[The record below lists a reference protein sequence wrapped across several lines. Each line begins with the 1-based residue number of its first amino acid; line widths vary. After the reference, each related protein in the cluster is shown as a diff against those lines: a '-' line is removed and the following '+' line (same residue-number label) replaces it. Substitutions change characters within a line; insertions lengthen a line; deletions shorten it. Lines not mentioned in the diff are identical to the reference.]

1 MLKNATFYTSVQ
13 LYLTQLWASL
23 YKRCKK
29 NCPVGIP
36 SGFLFFN
43 EKEGMQKMNI
53 LNVITKVRVGLIL
66 LVMFLISSTAWAV
79 ATPVRYI
86 DENGDVQEISKYTKV
101 AVNKDGALNIKESGW
116 YVVKGSIYATKAVD
130 INTNVNLVLTDS
142 SELTIDI
149 SADSTDD
156 QTVFNV
162 GRLAIYSQEDQSGK
176 LTLES
181 SANVETSYGISAF
194 GDVIIAGGYVE
205 STAKY
210 AIYTVGKT
218 IRIIRGTVSVDAP
231 ANIISSKGLNSK
243 NIIIDGG
250 RIFANSTT
258 GFFAENNLSI
268 NGGYIDIT
276 GKDNGCFARNDF
288 FMTDGSI
295 KIQAENKGIYSY
307 NGNIYISGGSIDATA
322 SHYQGKGLRADK
334 GKIVVSGGSID
345 LSVQQYI
352 NGISAKDS
360 LVLGWTNTYDY
371 IKSPGFSSGKAVVV
385 GAYDKDGTLVLNSIS
400 FKDEEGN
407 GYTGDITGN
416 LKEIQNKKLTPAFK
430 IALETGDENVVVDPL
445 FVGVYG
451 TSTKPADPKRNGY
464 KFVGWYTDKDL
475 KTEFDWN
482 EKITQDITLYA
493 KWSELPFVKY
503 IDEYGKEQQTNFC
516 EELTSDTD
524 VNNLA
529 SGWYVVKSG
538 EKVVLGDIVNLNA
551 DYKIILED
559 GSHLTVDSIAA
570 ANVAIYGQKEQTGT
584 LSVSQDQNTIDNA
597 VLAFHTLAIYGG
609 DITVGTSEN
618 QPQAGLVAGN
628 TAIIAGG
635 SVSVFAKYAGLKAAN
650 VNVEDP
656 KIDPGVHITGGEVSI
671 TVLPGDKDKANAV
684 LGFGVVTN
692 NKAYL
697 TGGKLSVTAPMGVLA
712 LDGVVLD
719 WTNESDFYTVGDY
732 NIQNG
737 VLSIADGKA
746 LKDENGDL
754 YYGQYDV
761 KNISIF
767 NGKTLS
773 ACDAYGIEFVYDDKS
788 ETKMFVSG
796 SKPEAFSPVL
806 PGFKFLGWFTSKEQN
821 AEKFDFDVART
832 ESAVVYAKW
841 EALAPVDYIDENG
854 ETKTVT
860 DYIELVGG
868 EDPDN
873 DVFKKGGWFVVK
885 ENVTYGNDFV
895 LGNFDA
901 HLILADGV
909 KLTIDVC
916 AGLTDKECDQK
927 NSESDES
934 KIYINNLFI
943 YAQSLGENMGQF
955 IVRKYKEE
963 RAFVVK
969 DSLVVNGGVVDLAKG
984 ERGVTVKEL
993 VLNNGKIQISDV
1005 KTGIKAS
1012 NVVAVRNGS
1021 INISNCEKG
1030 FDIENFKMTDG
1041 NVTVSCKEYG
1051 FDSFQFMIDGG
1062 TVDAIASVAIKAYD
1076 SLVVNGGSIKAYA
1089 IAREV
1094 YDPYKTGPY
1103 AIYSQNRNI
1112 YLNGGYVTA
1121 DGDVT
1126 PEDPQGLGI
1135 VFGCSIYLNG
1145 GTIKG
1150 QRYFMS
1156 PDVEKGLQYSDE
1168 DGHSYTGTVDSREI
1182 AGKTLFPVKPNID
1195 ISYDQSGAHA
1205 TINANY
1211 IGEDPFVVKYE
1222 IEVADVKFERDFT
1235 TEGYSTVV
1243 LPFNVKTS
1251 NLVGIDS
1258 VLSFA
1263 GVVLDDNKKKAV
1275 AMQLVWE
1282 KSMEEVELQ
1291 AYTPYMIKMNKKAL
1305 EVLGSVMLEPNRDA
1319 FTEKDGWEFRGTYSF
1334 MKWTEDSPD
1343 LGRVYGF
1350 AASAEGN
1357 VSAGQFVKL
1366 AAGASIRPLRAYLI
1380 HKDSPSLAR
1389 ANGSYANR
1397 SVASI
1402 TDELPEQ
1409 MNVVIVGKD
1418 KNGEEHTTV
1427 IGQFNT
1433 RSGEFRANNVKRL
1446 FDLKGRPVNKD
1457 ARKVR
1462 GAYYRKNLLH

>member
-1 MLKNATFYTSVQ
+1 M
-13 LYLTQLWASL
+13 
-23 YKRCKK
+23 
-29 NCPVGIP
+29 
-36 SGFLFFN
+36 
-43 EKEGMQKMNI
+43 
-53 LNVITKVRVGLIL
+53 
-66 LVMFLISSTAWAV
+66 
-79 ATPVRYI
+79 
-86 DENGDVQEISKYTKV
+86 
-101 AVNKDGALNIKESGW
+101 
-116 YVVKGSIYATKAVD
+116 
-130 INTNVNLVLTDS
+130 
-142 SELTIDI
+142 
-149 SADSTDD
+149 
-156 QTVFNV
+156 
-162 GRLAIYSQEDQSGK
+162 
-176 LTLES
+176 
-181 SANVETSYGISAF
+181 
-194 GDVIIAGGYVE
+194 
-205 STAKY
+205 
-210 AIYTVGKT
+210 
-218 IRIIRGTVSVDAP
+218 
-231 ANIISSKGLNSK
+231 
-243 NIIIDGG
+243 
-250 RIFANSTT
+250 
-258 GFFAENNLSI
+258 
-268 NGGYIDIT
+268 
-276 GKDNGCFARNDF
+276 
-288 FMTDGSI
+288 
-295 KIQAENKGIYSY
+295 
-307 NGNIYISGGSIDATA
+307 
-322 SHYQGKGLRADK
+322 
-334 GKIVVSGGSID
+334 
-345 LSVQQYI
+345 
-352 NGISAKDS
+352 
-360 LVLGWTNTYDY
+360 
-371 IKSPGFSSGKAVVV
+371 
-385 GAYDKDGTLVLNSIS
+385 LNSIS

-516 EELTSDTD
+516 EKLTSDTD

-538 EKVVLGDIVNLNA
+538 EDIVLTSIS
-551 DYKIILED
+551 DETGEYRIVLED
-559 GSHLTVDSIAA
+559 GAHLTVDNLAA
-570 ANVAIYGQKEQTGT
+570 KKIFIYGQKEQTGVLT
-584 LSVSQDQNTIDNA
+584 VVGVSEKSPASAEELGLFALD
-597 VLAFHTLAIYGG
+597 TLAIYGG
-609 DITVGTSEN
+609 DISVGNDEVS
-618 QPQAGLVAGN
+618 PMAGLGSGLVVIVTN
-628 TAIIAGG
+628 G
-635 SVSVFAKYAGLKAAN
+635 SVSVRAKAIGFIAGRSVIADA
-650 VNVEDP
+650 
-656 KIDPGVHITGGEVSI
+656 SI
-671 TVLPGDKDKANAV
+671 YV
-684 LGFGVVTN
+684 
-692 NKAYL
+692 
-697 TGGKLSVTAPMGVLA
+697 TGGKISVTLPDVISGVQQVGFASTGNVYVMGGDISVSASMYGVMA
-712 LDGVVLD
+712 LKNIVLD
-719 WTNESDFYTVGDY
+719 WTRESDRYALGGY
-732 NIQNG
+732 MLQSG
-737 VLSIADGKA
+737 KLRIADGKT
-746 LKDENGDL
+746 LQDEEGNL
-754 YYGQYDV
+754 YYGEYNAENAQ
-761 KNISIF
+761 KLK
-767 NGKTLS
+767 GKTLS

-868 EDPDN
+868 EDPDS
-873 DVFKKGGWFVVK
+873 DVFKNGGWFVVK
-885 ENVTYGNDFV
+885 GNVTYGDDFV
-895 LGNFDA
+895 LGNSDV
-901 HLILADGV
+901 HLVLADGA
-909 KLTIDVC
+909 KLTVDVC

-927 NSESDES
+927 NSESDAS

-963 RAFVVK
+963 SAFVVK

-984 ERGVTVKEL
+984 ESGVTVKEL

-1005 KTGIKAS
+1005 KTGIYARD
-1012 NVVAVRNGS
+1012 VVAVRNGS

-1112 YLNGGYVTA
+1112 YLNGGYVSA
-1121 DGDVT
+1121 DGDVN
-1126 PEDPQGLGI
+1126 PENPQGLGI

-1366 AAGASIRPLRAYLI
+1366 AAGASISPLRAYLI

-1433 RSGEFRANNVKRL
+1433 RSGEFRANNVKRMY
-1446 FDLKGRPVNKD
+1446 DLKGRPVDKD

>member
-1 MLKNATFYTSVQ
+1 
-13 LYLTQLWASL
+13 
-23 YKRCKK
+23 
-29 NCPVGIP
+29 
-36 SGFLFFN
+36 
-43 EKEGMQKMNI
+43 MNI

-101 AVNKDGALNIKESGW
+101 SVNKDGALNIEGSGW

-130 INTNVNLVLTDS
+130 IDTDTDVNLVLTDS
-142 SELTIDI
+142 SELTIDL
-149 SADSTDD
+149 SADTTGAKR
-156 QTVFNV
+156 QHVFKV
-162 GRLAIYSQEDQSGK
+162 GQLTIYSQEDQSGK
-176 LTLES
+176 LTLKS
-181 SANVETSYGISAF
+181 SAKVESSYGISAS

-210 AIYTVGKT
+210 AIYTAGKT

-231 ANIISSKGLNSK
+231 AKIIDSNGLNSK

-250 RIFANSTT
+250 RIFANSSA

-276 GKDNGCFARNDF
+276 GKDNGCFVRNDF

-295 KIQAENKGIYSY
+295 KIQEAINGIKSL

-322 SHYQGKGLRADK
+322 SDYRGTGLFADK

-345 LSVQQYI
+345 LSEQYI
-352 NGISAKDS
+352 KGISAVNDS

-371 IKSPGFSSGKAVVV
+371 IKSPRFSSGKAVVV

-538 EKVVLGDIVNLNA
+538 EKVVLGDIVNLKA

-570 ANVAIYGQKEQTGT
+570 TNVAIYGQKEQTGT
-584 LSVSQDQNTIDNA
+584 LSVSQDQNTIANA

-618 QPQAGLVAGN
+618 QPEAGLVAGN

-635 SVSVFAKYAGLKAAN
+635 SVSVFAKYAGLEAAN
-650 VNVEDP
+650 VNVEDS

-671 TVLPGDKDKANAV
+671 TVLPGDKDKANAG
-684 LGFGVVTN
+684 LGFGIVTN

-761 KNISIF
+761 KNISNVKKISIF

-885 ENVTYGNDFV
+885 ENVTYRNDFV

-909 KLTIDVC
+909 KLTVDVC

-984 ERGVTVKEL
+984 ERGVIVKEL

-1005 KTGIKAS
+1005 KTGIYAS
-1012 NVVAVRNGS
+1012 DVVAVRNGS

-1062 TVDAIASVAIKAYD
+1062 TVDAIASVAVKAYD

-1112 YLNGGYVTA
+1112 YLNGGYVSA

-1126 PEDPQGLGI
+1126 PDDPQGLGI